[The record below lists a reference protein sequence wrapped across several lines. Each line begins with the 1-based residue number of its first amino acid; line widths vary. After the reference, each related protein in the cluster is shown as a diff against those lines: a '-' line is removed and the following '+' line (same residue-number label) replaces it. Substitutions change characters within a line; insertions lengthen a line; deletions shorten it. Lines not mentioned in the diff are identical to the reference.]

1 MGISTVSDDL
11 KNIRKDDTGISIE
24 SAKNAA
30 SASNST
36 VSKITQR
43 LRNISQ
49 EVQKLTLTDVSVN
62 IDDILVDSDQTLK
75 NLNTALPVLRDRLT
89 DVEAL
94 SGKRLPASMTE
105 IIRRIKDVIKET
117 RHFLHRAPAGSQC
130 KYRQAQHAEYH
141 LYEKHSWL
149 SYTLPQQD
157 LNHRLH
163 FSLDVKTKLSKGLIL
178 LVAGRGV
185 IPLLALYM
193 ANGKIKM
200 SLGQNRLIQHK
211 QKSSDD
217 DWHRVEFS
225 VEKSSFHLLVDGI
238 RVTDGHLPNNEG
250 SSLDFPNP
258 VYLGGDI
265 KGYTKGHNITI
276 HHVIEMGTYFG
287 GGHIAL
293 ENYFNAGSQ
302 LVLAFEL
309 RPQYLT
315 GLLFHVQSH
324 KTSLNVFLKENKV
337 GVKLNDANSAVS
349 VSVTPPQS
357 LCDGKFHVIT
367 VSRKRDIIKL
377 QMDSMSEPKNILFT
391 SGNTGL
397 DTLYIG
403 GTTKQKGVAVP
414 PLFVGCLRNVKLNRR
429 PVAFEKGSRVV
440 DPVSINR
447 CPKE

>member
-1 MGISTVSDDL
+1 
-11 KNIRKDDTGISIE
+11 
-24 SAKNAA
+24 
-30 SASNST
+30 
-36 VSKITQR
+36 
-43 LRNISQ
+43 
-49 EVQKLTLTDVSVN
+49 
-62 IDDILVDSDQTLK
+62 
-75 NLNTALPVLRDRLT
+75 
-89 DVEAL
+89 
-94 SGKRLPASMTE
+94 MTE
-105 IIRRIKDVIKET
+105 SIRRIKDVIKET

-157 LNHRLH
+157 LNHRPH

-178 LVAGRGV
+178 HVAGRGV

-211 QKSSDD
+211 QKSSDG

-250 SSLDFPNP
+250 SSLDFHNP

-276 HHVIEMGTYFG
+276 NSVIGCIRDFKMNDVAIGEPKGSYKTLPCLDGLTEMGTYFG

-302 LVLAFEL
+302 FVLAFEL

-377 QMDSMSEPKNILFT
+377 QMDSMSERKNVLFT
-391 SGNTGL
+391 SGYTGL

-403 GTTKQKGVAVP
+403 GTTKQKGVPVHSP
-414 PLFVGCLRNVKLNRR
+414 FVGCLRNVKLNRR

>member
-1 MGISTVSDDL
+1 MRS
-11 KNIRKDDTGISIE
+11 
-24 SAKNAA
+24 SAMCQ
-30 SASNST
+30 
-36 VSKITQR
+36 IQ
-43 LRNISQ
+43 
-49 EVQKLTLTDVSVN
+49 
-62 IDDILVDSDQTLK
+62 
-75 NLNTALPVLRDRLT
+75 
-89 DVEAL
+89 
-94 SGKRLPASMTE
+94 
-105 IIRRIKDVIKET
+105 
-117 RHFLHRAPAGSQC
+117 APAGSQC

-157 LNHRLH
+157 LNHRPH

-185 IPLLALYM
+185 VPLLALYM

-211 QKSSDD
+211 QKSSDR

-238 RVTDGHLPNNEG
+238 RVTEG
-250 SSLDFPNP
+250 SSLDFHNP

-276 HHVIEMGTYFG
+276 NSVIGCIRDFKMNDVAIGEPKGSYKTLPCLDGLTEMGTYFG

-302 LVLAFEL
+302 LVSAFEL

-315 GLLFHVQSH
+315 GLHFHVQSH

-367 VSRKRDIIKL
+367 VSRKR
-377 QMDSMSEPKNILFT
+377 
-391 SGNTGL
+391 L

-414 PLFVGCLRNVKLNRR
+414 SPFVGCLRNVKLNRR
-429 PVAFEKGSRVV
+429 PVAFEEGSRVV